1 MHTATQI
8 ADWIVRFRAEAAAP
22 VDPMSLQK
30 LLFYAQAFHLARHGE
45 PLFQDGFEA
54 WRDGPVVPDV
64 WRRYKDHPTLAI
76 LPGMDEP
83 ALPGMD
89 ELAPQLEPTLE
100 ESVTETVD
108 FFSLANAFKLSKA
121 THTEDP
127 WTDARGDCA
136 PHEKSEAP
144 IPMEKIRTYYAGL
157 LWDGEEALSR
167 QEMLDEI
174 PEPRVGSFYCA
185 GICIRGMKR
194 HPFYSSAWA
203 KMLSRPVP
211 PEPELP
217 ESLFAP
223 IKRRDFV
230 PASEL

>member
-1 MHTATQI
+1 M
-8 ADWIVRFRAEAAAP
+8 
-22 VDPMSLQK
+22 
-30 LLFYAQAFHLARHGE
+30 
-45 PLFQDGFEA
+45 
-54 WRDGPVVPDV
+54 PDV

-76 LPGMDEP
+76 LPGVDEP
-83 ALPGMD
+83 AFPGMD
-89 ELAPQLEPTLE
+89 KPAPQLEPALE

-121 THTEDP
+121 THSEDP
-127 WTDARGDCA
+127 WIEARDNCA
-136 PHEKSEAP
+136 PHEKSDTP
-144 IPMEKIRTYYAGL
+144 IPTDRIRIYYAGL

-167 QEMLDEI
+167 QELLDEI

-185 GICIRGMKR
+185 GICIRGMRR

-203 KMLSRPVP
+203 KMLSRPVQS
-211 PEPELP
+211 EPELP

-230 PASEL
+230 PAGEL